1 MDKIFAII
9 NNLII
14 AINKS
19 IDSLYPVILN
29 YKNEM
34 WYDYKIAWIY
44 QKRDFCLENTKKMLQ
59 MELKIMRIVEVGE
72 MVWIIVLLY

>member
-1 MDKIFAII
+1 MDEIFAII

-14 AINKS
+14 VINKC
-19 IDSLYPVILN
+19 IDSLCPVILN